1 MPGSCSLSNTKEQRN
16 WEKSHFWGRLV
27 ICENITKIFLKNN
40 VKASNKVSKEES
52 TNWLEEE
59 LEFNLQA
66 DRPSVSVDVC
76 SDNIN

>member
-1 MPGSCSLSNTKEQRN
+1 MFTVKHQGAKKLGKITLLRQIGDL
-16 WEKSHFWGRLV
+16 WEYNQDF
-27 ICENITKIFLKNN
+27 FKNN

>member
-1 MPGSCSLSNTKEQRN
+1 MFTVKHPGRKKLGKITLLRQTGDLWETKFFIWILKLMWKLSN
-16 WEKSHFWGRLV
+16 
-27 ICENITKIFLKNN
+27 
-40 VKASNKVSKEES
+40 KARKEES